1 MGLYRD
7 QVQPRLLDVV
17 MRQGTLGPIRAQ
29 ACGGLVGDV
38 LELGYGSGRNQPY
51 LPAEVTGIW
60 AVDPSATGLSLSQE
74 RRAASGIPVALTVG
88 SAESLP
94 FPDDRF
100 DSALSTFT
108 LCGIPDPVAALTEVA
123 RVLKPGASLHFAE
136 HGLAP
141 DASVVR
147 WQHRGNRINRALAGC
162 LLDRD
167 IPALLARAGLTVTAM
182 TSAYQDGAPRMSAY
196 VYEGRA
202 TA

>member
-1 MGLYRD
+1 MGLYRN

-17 MRQGTLGPIRAQ
+17 MRQGTLGPIRARV
-29 ACGGLVGDV
+29 CSGLVGDV

-60 AVDPSATGLSLSQE
+60 AVDPSATGLSLSSE
-74 RRAASGIPVALTVG
+74 RRAASRIPVALTVA
-88 SAESLP
+88 SAETLP
-94 FPDDRF
+94 FPDHRF

-123 RVLKPGASLHFAE
+123 RVLKPGASLHFVE

-147 WQHRGNRINRALAGC
+147 WQRRGSTINRALAGC
-162 LLDRD
+162 ELDRD
-167 IPALLARAGLTVTAM
+167 IPGLIAHAGLTVTAM
-182 TSAYQDGAPRMSAY
+182 TSAYKQGAPKMSAY
-196 VYEGRA
+196 LYEGRA